1 MKLATD
7 ATEKAAR
14 IVVKM
19 VLQPV
24 QFVLERVTMVEKNTL
39 TTAQITAP
47 IVTVLAKLELIVM
60 NAMALEKLLKHVLY
74 VNKNPN

>member
-1 MKLATD
+1 MKLVPF
-7 ATEKAAR
+7 ATEKVAR

-19 VLQPV
+19 VLQLV

-47 IVTVLAKLELIVM
+47 IVMVLAK
-60 NAMALEKLLKHVLY
+60 
-74 VNKNPN
+74 

>member
-1 MKLATD
+1 MKLVPF
-7 ATEKAAR
+7 ATEKVAR

-47 IVTVLAKLELIVM
+47 IVMVLAK
-60 NAMALEKLLKHVLY
+60 
-74 VNKNPN
+74 

>member
-1 MKLATD
+1 MKLVPF

-24 QFVLERVTMVEKNTL
+24 LFAMERVTMVAKNTL

-47 IVTVLAKLELIVM
+47 IVMVLAK
-60 NAMALEKLLKHVLY
+60 
-74 VNKNPN
+74 

>member
-47 IVTVLAKLELIVM
+47 IVMVLAK
-60 NAMALEKLLKHVLY
+60 
-74 VNKNPN
+74 